1 MEDNIETLRANGM
14 AYINLDAAITGTKFS
29 ASASPLLQTALMNVL
44 ERVQDPRTNETLRN
58 LWGDQPLPG
67 LGAGSDYVAFQ
78 DHAGVSSI
86 DMSFIGNEVPYHSCY
101 DNFAYMKAHIDP
113 DFSYHKTM
121 AQVLALLILELA
133 DTPLLPFN
141 MTSYGVALETYVG
154 DLQGFIHKKI
164 ETLASGSARVNLASL
179 TEAVK
184 AAKQRL
190 VEFDNRREP
199 WMDQVGTVMGGL
211 DSYGTI
217 HRNSRNARMSNFE
230 THLLD
235 LEDGGGVPGREWFKH
250 VIFAPQVWGSFF
262 FFPFPV
268 TWILTAVRIRR
279 YGVGMNRVISLGLG
293 TQSRMGIGSWHR
305 NRSRRWRRRSIVR
318 LTYFSIKVWEWR
330 KRSL

>member
-1 MEDNIETLRANGM
+1 MEDNIETLRTNGM
-14 AYINLDAAITGTKFS
+14 AYINLDAAVTGTKFS

-44 ERVQDPRTNETLRN
+44 EQVQDPRTNETLRR
-58 LWGDQPLPG
+58 LWGDKPLPG

-86 DMSFIGNEVPYHSCY
+86 DMSFVGNEVPYHSCF
-101 DNFAYMKAHIDP
+101 DNFEYMKTHIDP

-141 MTSYGVALETYVG
+141 MTSYGVALESYIG
-154 DLQGFIHKKI
+154 DLQGFIRKKT
-164 ETLASGSARVNLASL
+164 ESPSSGSAHVDLSSL
-179 TEAVK
+179 IEAVR
-184 AAKQRL
+184 AAKLRL
-190 VEFDNRREP
+190 IEFDNRHEP

-250 VIFAPQVWGSFF
+250 VIFAPQVWGF
-262 FFPFPV
+262 FFPFFFF
-268 TWILTAVRIRR
+268 
-279 YGVGMNRVISLGLG
+279 SFLG
-293 TQSRMGIGSWHR
+293 TW
-305 NRSRRWRRRSIVR
+305 RSG
-318 LTYFSIKVWEWR
+318 Y
-330 KRSL
+330 

>member
-1 MEDNIETLRANGM
+1 METLLVNGM
-14 AYINLDAAITGTKFS
+14 AYINLDAAVTGAKFS

-58 LWGDQPLPG
+58 LWGNKPLPG

-86 DMSFIGNEVPYHSCY
+86 DMSFVGNEVPYHSCF
-101 DNFAYMKAHIDP
+101 DNFEYMKTHIDP

-141 MTSYGVALETYVG
+141 MTSYGVALESYVV
-154 DLQGFIHKKI
+154 DLQGFVHKKI
-164 ETLASGSARVNLASL
+164 ETLSSGSARINLASL
-179 TEAVK
+179 TDAVRI
-184 AAKQRL
+184 AKQRL
-190 VEFDNRREP
+190 TEFDNRREP

-250 VIFAPQVWGSFF
+250 VVFAPQV
-262 FFPFPV
+262 
-268 TWILTAVRIRR
+268 
-279 YGVGMNRVISLGLG
+279 
-293 TQSRMGIGSWHR
+293 
-305 NRSRRWRRRSIVR
+305 
-318 LTYFSIKVWEWR
+318 
-330 KRSL
+330 